1 MVYGILRQRLSGKF
15 WKPHASLYM
24 FGSLLAMQAA
34 CAHASVDHQALANSA
49 GDAAA
54 GECHGL
60 RSEPWAANMPN

>member
-1 MVYGILRQRLSGKF
+1 MVIIRYTETAAF
-15 WKPHASLYM
+15 WKVLETTCQ
-24 FGSLLAMQAA
+24 FVSLLAMQAA

-60 RSEPWAANMPN
+60 RSEPWAANMLN